1 MAVKI
6 RLRQTGKRNQPSQRV
21 VVADARKA
29 RNGRFIET
37 LGYKNARQSSE
48 KLDLERTEEWLANG
62 AQPTSAVKHMIERA
76 RQGTTLAEKK
86 GREEGKKFVLEG
98 EAPKKKEQPVAEDE
112 TENTE
117 EAEAEAETESQD
129 DNQSEAS
136 EDSAEPEEPT
146 A

>member
-6 RLRQTGKRNQPSQRV
+6 RLRQTGKKNQPSQRV

-37 LGYKNARQSSE
+37 LGYKNARESSE
-48 KLDLERTEEWLANG
+48 KLDLERTEEWLAKG
-62 AQPTSAVKHMIERA
+62 AQPTSAVKHMIDRA

-98 EAPKKKEQPVAEDE
+98 EAPKKKEQPAAESE
-112 TENTE
+112 TEEE
-117 EAEAEAETESQD
+117 EAEEAQGAEEAEKAEE
-129 DNQSEAS
+129 SEAS
-136 EDSAEPEEPT
+136 ESTSESKEATE
-146 A
+146 